1 MFEVLRIF
9 DPVTKKTQTF
19 SDYSLLGHRIGRME
33 GSLRKLRHKESKN
46 LIHMR
51 GELEMNPVW
60 TARNKEYEKM
70 LGPWVEDIPFEV
82 VVNAEDT
89 DDVGP
94 CLYSLLTNDTK
105 VLTLLQGYAK
115 KLRLDHV
122 SIDDLIILG
131 AALSFEEGQEPEY
144 WHRRKPYTAILVPEV
159 PPCILVEWESRLDQA
174 EWLVLYKLWDE
185 WYRGSQYR
193 QIEQEPITRI
203 SFWMEWR
210 EKAGIDLDVLELPKT
225 LAGIS
230 LPVAFTYSGSH
241 LVEIISEAERKLDP
255 EYVKLRDTLP
265 SEWKMEIKR
274 LYNQQGK
281 YCRMVDEMLYR
292 VLDAFCDVL
301 EDNKEFKAKRDNILR
316 ETEESIRRH
325 LADCNRLL
333 REQHAFGGT
342 ISEAGRVWR
351 KSASI
356 VVDKCLSSQHF
367 MLQVQS
373 DEELRKQLFSLQKLD
388 AELTE
393 YVSARRSAI
402 TDLERLEKEL
412 LFLYLL
418 RKELGVAKTK
428 TIFIQRLNRREEIVS
443 AYVGHL
449 MTHLAQIYLI
459 RKDSPNVDILAE
471 TYELDFTDSNDR
483 GERSQVMYQK
493 VSGTTESLRNHI
505 KNARRPKVPLMSDDY
520 LWAKHGP
527 EGPSF
532 DEEPSMY
539 AGFPREFL
547 HRVFYLQ
554 MPES

>member
-9 DPVTKKTQTF
+9 DPITEKTQTF
-19 SDYSLLGHRIGRME
+19 SDYSLLGHRTGRME
-33 GSLRKLRHKESKN
+33 GLLRKLRHKESKN

-51 GELEMNPVW
+51 GELEKNPVW

-70 LGPWVEDIPFEV
+70 LDPWVEDIPFEV

-89 DDVGP
+89 GP

-122 SIDDLIILG
+122 SIDDLITLG

-144 WHRRKPYTAILVPEV
+144 WHRRKPYTAILVSEV
-159 PPCILVEWESRLDQA
+159 PPCILVEWESRLDQT

-185 WYRGSQYR
+185 WYRSSQYR
-193 QIEQEPITRI
+193 QMEQEPITRI
-203 SFWMEWR
+203 SSWMEWR
-210 EKAGIDLDVLELPKT
+210 KKEGFDLDRLGIPKT
-225 LAGIS
+225 LAAIS
-230 LPVAFTYSGSH
+230 LPVASTYSVSH
-241 LVEIISEAERKLDP
+241 LMDIISEAERKLDP
-255 EYVKLRDTLP
+255 KHVKLRDTLP

-274 LYNQQGK
+274 LYNEQGR
-281 YCRMVDEMLYR
+281 YCRMIDEMLYR
-292 VLDAFCDVL
+292 VLDAFGDVP
-301 EDNKEFKAKRDNILR
+301 EDNNEFKVKRESVFC

-325 LADCNRLL
+325 LEDCRRLL
-333 REQHAFGGT
+333 KGRRVLGGKM
-342 ISEAGRVWR
+342 SEVEMFWLKG
-351 KSASI
+351 ASI
-356 VVDKCLSSQHF
+356 VSDNCLSLQHF
-367 MLQVQS
+367 MLRVQS

-505 KNARRPKVPLMSDDY
+505 KNARRPKVPLMYDDY

>member
-9 DPVTKKTQTF
+9 DPMTKKTQTF
-19 SDYSLLGHRIGRME
+19 SDYSLLGHRTGRME
-33 GSLRKLRHKESKN
+33 GSLRKLRHKERKN
-46 LIHMR
+46 LIHVR
-51 GELEMNPVW
+51 GELEKNPVW
-60 TARNKEYEKM
+60 TTRNKEYEKT
-70 LGPWVEDIPFEV
+70 LNPWVEDIPFEV

-115 KLRLDHV
+115 KLHLDHV
-122 SIDDLIILG
+122 SIDDLLTLG

-144 WHRRKPYTAILVPEV
+144 WHRRRPYTAILVPEV

-185 WYRGSQYR
+185 WYKGSQYR
-193 QIEQEPITRI
+193 QMEQEPITRI
-203 SFWMEWR
+203 GSWMEWR
-210 EKAGIDLDVLELPKT
+210 EKEGFDLDGLGLPKT
-225 LAGIS
+225 LAAIS
-230 LPVAFTYSGSH
+230 LPVASTYSGSH
-241 LVEIISEAERKLDP
+241 LVEKISEAERKLDP
-255 EYVKLRDTLP
+255 KYVKLRDTLP
-265 SEWKMEIKR
+265 SEWKMELKR
-274 LYNQQGK
+274 LYNEQGR
-281 YCRMVDEMLYR
+281 YCRMIDEMLYR
-292 VLDAFCDVL
+292 VLDAFGDVP
-301 EDNKEFKAKRDNILR
+301 EDNKEFRVKCESVLR

-325 LADCNRLL
+325 LEDCKRLL
-333 REQHAFGGT
+333 KGRRVLGEK
-342 ISEAGRVWR
+342 ISEVEMVWL
-351 KSASI
+351 KGASI
-356 VVDKCLSSQHF
+356 VSDNCLSLQHF
-367 MLQVQS
+367 MLRVQS
-373 DEELRKQLFSLQKLD
+373 DEELRKQLFSLQKLA

-505 KNARRPKVPLMSDDY
+505 KNARRPKVPLMYDDY